1 MDKFLRISDV
11 SEKTGLGKSTIWL
24 WIKQN
29 KFPKPTKLSSR
40 VTVWKNSDLE
50 EWISSR
56 NNYDA

>member
-24 WIKQN
+24 WIKEN